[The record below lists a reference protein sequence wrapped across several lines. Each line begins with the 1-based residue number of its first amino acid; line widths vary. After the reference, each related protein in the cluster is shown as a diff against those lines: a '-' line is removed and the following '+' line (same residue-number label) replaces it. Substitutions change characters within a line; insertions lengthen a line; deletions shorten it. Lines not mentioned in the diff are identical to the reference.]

1 MNRWLKITIV
11 IAFFLVLSGLYFF
24 RDFIFVNANGHME
37 YLRLINNNEF
47 AELVPNYTH
56 SKMIAF
62 FDGWE
67 IPKIINFKWYMTFAF
82 TSIFGL
88 TSFVALYAL
97 RKKKLALY
105 IIGLY
110 TVSFVLAYLLSLFS
124 YPVARAII
132 GLLHSPVP
140 LLLMLTASYLEIKT
154 NTEYG

>member
-1 MNRWLKITIV
+1 M
-11 IAFFLVLSGLYFF
+11 S
-24 RDFIFVNANGHME
+24 
-37 YLRLINNNEF
+37 
-47 AELVPNYTH
+47 
-56 SKMIAF
+56 AF
-62 FDGWE
+62 FDGWG
-67 IPKIINFKWYMTFAF
+67 IPEIINFKWYMTFAF

-97 RKKKLALY
+97 RKKKLAFY